1 MKSFLRR
8 NAPLAGILL
17 IFGVLCLCLHLFVLH
32 AVRIE
37 GTSMEGGLH
46 SGDLVLVTRF
56 DYKGGRAPQ
65 RGDVVECSFPGR
77 SGVYIKRVIGL
88 PGETVEIREGRT
100 WIDGVPLSESYA
112 TGPAEDYRAELGE
125 DEYLVL
131 GDNRAESYDSRAAEM
146 GFLRRENFLGR
157 ARFVLWPLRK
167 IK

>member
-1 MKSFLRR
+1 MSARLRK
-8 NAPLAGILL
+8 NILFAGALL
-17 IFGVLCLCLHLFVLH
+17 GFALLCLCLHLFVFH
-32 AVRIE
+32 MVRIE
-37 GTSMEGGLH
+37 GTYMESGLS

-56 DYKGGRAPQ
+56 DYRNGRAPQ